1 MDKSVALG
9 LYGIPADAMRLT
21 MTRSTIKM
29 RHGPNWHVDKRIDQH
44 DLVICLTGSGRYLV
58 NGAEQSLHAGEGM
71 LLPAGSHFIG
81 RRDPGELYTGIA
93 QHFRLE
99 LFNEVD
105 ILSQMELVP
114 VARFRRWEI
123 VEPVVRYYR
132 EIAPDTS
139 TNLIQQHIFMYL
151 LLEFVDAAF
160 VRWREQA
167 LLNTAGSDALSLH
180 IMLVAAEISRDPL
193 NEDVVERSF
202 LRRPYNADYMR
213 RAFKEKI
220 GHTPRQFRE
229 LKRMEHAMALLAT
242 GHTVKQSAA
251 RTGYGD
257 PLYFS
262 RLFKRLIGTSPSAY
276 RSSRRREVLD
286 EGPNSDHPAESRGI
300 YSGMPDS
307 PAVASA
313 PGTSGAGTATQARGR

>member
-9 LYGIPADAMRLT
+9 LYGIPADALRLT

-29 RHGPNWHVDKRIDQH
+29 RHGEHWHVDKTINQH
-44 DLVICLTGSGRYLV
+44 DLVICLSGGGHYLV
-58 NGAEQSLHAGEGM
+58 NGREQSLNPGEGM
-71 LLPAGSHFIG
+71 ILPAGSHFVG
-81 RRDPGELYTGIA
+81 WRKPGELYTGIA

-105 ILSQMELVP
+105 ILTQMELQP

-132 EIAPDTS
+132 EIAPEAS

-151 LLEFVDAAF
+151 LLEFVEAAF
-160 VRWREQA
+160 IRWREQA
-167 LLNTAGSDALSLH
+167 LINTAGSDALSLH

-193 NEDVVERSF
+193 SEEVVERSF
-202 LRRPYNADYMR
+202 ARRPYNADYMR

-220 GHTPRQFRE
+220 GYTPRRFRE
-229 LKRMEHAMALLAT
+229 LKRMEHAMGLLAT
-242 GHTVKQSAA
+242 GHSVKQSAA
-251 RTGYGD
+251 KTGYSD

-262 RLFKRLIGTSPSAY
+262 RLFKRLIGTSPSLY
-276 RSSRRREVLD
+276 RSSRRRDVPD
-286 EGPNSDHPAESRGI
+286 EGPNSDHPAESRGV
-300 YSGMPDS
+300 YSEMPS
-307 PAVASA
+307 TPANHENSL
-313 PGTSGAGTATQARGR
+313 